1 MKWITRERVKV
12 DRVACPWLIRKFID
26 PAAEF
31 LFAPPQEVMEH
42 ARQRAAIPFDVP
54 PHPDAK
60 FVHRDGKCT
69 FEVLVEDH
77 HITDPA
83 VALLARIVHGADL
96 AGEENAT
103 PQSAGLKAIAEG
115 FAQVG
120 RDDFDRL
127 EKEFPLYDAL
137 YAWCQKQVQGS
148 CPGP

>member
-26 PAAEF
+26 PEAQFHFVPAV
-31 LFAPPQEVMEH
+31 EVMEQ
-42 ARQRAAIPFDVP
+42 ARRLGAIPFDVP

-60 FVHRDGKCT
+60 YVHRDGKCT
-69 FEVLVEDH
+69 FEVLVEEYQ
-77 HITDPA
+77 ITDRA
-83 VALLARIVHGADL
+83 VYRLANIVHGADI

-115 FAQVG
+115 FAETG
-120 RDDFDRL
+120 RDDYDRL

-137 YAWCQKQVQGS
+137 YAWCRKQGAAL
-148 CPGP
+148 